1 MDEPAPVSAAH
12 DELKSVD
19 QPPEAAVAE
28 PPAKRAKTEHVDAA
42 ADRVEAHA
50 GIDTVA
56 EQTDVQMTEQGAHEE
71 ASTAAASAGAGAS
84 EPAQLEAVAATSPN
98 SPQQAVAGAADGH
111 GPTGAT
117 EPLPT
122 TPSKGPSSL
131 HGKAA
136 PSPKAQH
143 KASTGDVVYRVLV
156 PHRAVG
162 IVIGKGGCNVREL
175 QSTSGARVQVSQTG
189 HLQLYR
195 LQGLVGRI

>member
-1 MDEPAPVSAAH
+1 MDEPAPVSAAD
-12 DELKSVD
+12 DELKSGD

-42 ADRVEAHA
+42 ADDHDAAAQPEAHA
-50 GIDTVA
+50 GVDTVA

-71 ASTAAASAGAGAS
+71 ASTAAASAGAGAAPS
-84 EPAQLEAVAATSPN
+84 EPAQLEAVAPTSPN
-98 SPQQAVAGAADGH
+98 SQQQAVAGAPD

-122 TPSKGPSSL
+122 TPSKGPPSL

-175 QSTSGARVQVSQTG
+175 QSTSGARVQVSRTG
-189 HLQLYR
+189 RLKLY
-195 LQGLVGRI
+195 